1 MLFLTGVNGSVTIAE
16 GGDARGALLRR
27 GVDRLE
33 KDFKSEFFILFN
45 HFRET
50 RFISREPFFPTL
62 LFEFL
67 FSTHLINLVHPHPDP
82 LPSRERG
89 KRFLFFQFFFSGHFS
104 KCFKSP

>member
-1 MLFLTGVNGSVTIAE
+1 MLFLTGVNGFVTIAE
-16 GGDARGALLRR
+16 SGDARDAFLRI
-27 GVDRLE
+27 GIDRFE
-33 KDFKSEFFILFN
+33 EDFKSEFFILFN

-67 FSTHLINLVHPHPDP
+67 FSTHFINLIHPHPDP

-89 KRFLFFQFFFSGHFS
+89 KRCLFFQFFFSGHLTFGERR
-104 KCFKSP
+104 